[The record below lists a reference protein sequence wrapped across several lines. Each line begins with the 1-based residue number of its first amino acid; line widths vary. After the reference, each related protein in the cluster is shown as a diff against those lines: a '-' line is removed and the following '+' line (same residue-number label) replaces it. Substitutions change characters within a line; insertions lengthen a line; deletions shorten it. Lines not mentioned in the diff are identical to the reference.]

1 MGPTKRRPVMVL
13 SAVLLLIVIFAL
25 PAVLDH
31 GGSFREVDDERER

>member
-1 MGPTKRRPVMVL
+1 MLG
-13 SAVLLLIVIFAL
+13 SAILLLIVLFAL

>member
-1 MGPTKRRPVMVL
+1 MLL
-13 SAVLLLIVIFAL
+13 SAILMIVVLFAL